1 MNLTDAQQRAIY
13 EWLYEELKGKGW
25 RLRKDPYWNQ
35 QHGVVDA
42 AWEVNGKLRLTK
54 LPPLDMNTA
63 FSEYIPKL
71 KAEFRSVKWDGET
84 WTIYVPQCYGE
95 PVSWKN
101 TDFYAALLQYLG
113 VK

>member
-1 MNLTDAQQRAIY
+1 MNLTDEQAIY
-13 EWLYEELKGKGW
+13 KWLKPEGAQLKQCDYPQRGTWVYQWEPNRISDGG
-25 RLRKDPYWNQ
+25 PY
-35 QHGVVDA
+35 A
-42 AWEVNGKLRLTK
+42 C
-54 LPPLDMNTA
+54 PPLDMNTA
-63 FSEYIPKL
+63 FSECIPKL